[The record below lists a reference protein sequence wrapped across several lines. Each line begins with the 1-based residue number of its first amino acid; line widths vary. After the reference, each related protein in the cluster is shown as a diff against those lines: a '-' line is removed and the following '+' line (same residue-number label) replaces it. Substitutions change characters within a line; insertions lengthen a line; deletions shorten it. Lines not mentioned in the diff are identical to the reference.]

1 MFCTILKSG
10 YTFKCEVC
18 LRRKPKNRRRFK
30 SIRTELSMEG
40 QYEEEMA
47 GLFLIIITMRFYYVY
62 SVFMKTDE
70 H

>member
-1 MFCTILKSG
+1 MSG
-10 YTFKCEVC
+10 CTFKCKVC

-30 SIRTELSMEG
+30 SIGTELSIEG

-47 GLFLIIITMRFYYVY
+47 ELFLIKISMSFYYVY

-70 H
+70 Y